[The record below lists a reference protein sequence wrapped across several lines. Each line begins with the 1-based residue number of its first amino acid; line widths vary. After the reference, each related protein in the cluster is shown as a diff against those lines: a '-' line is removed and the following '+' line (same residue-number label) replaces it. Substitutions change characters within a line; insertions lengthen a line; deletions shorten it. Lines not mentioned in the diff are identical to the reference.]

1 MSFTNPIEEIYK
13 CSILNEGDNG
23 GIPKCIYVFYG
34 SAKGVENIPTSKQLT
49 HLYEQYL
56 SNGSNSEVF
65 ENVFSKL
72 ELKNISKYKIKIHFV
87 NFKIYSDDTVDV
99 VKRKIML
106 AIKEAGEDSDS
117 AYTYDE
123 LYLFSKTPV
132 TFDSNEVYQELSDL
146 DNEQAVSKTS
156 YLKDYLMGYNQASGE
171 KIDVKDVFTTL
182 KKLNAQKLFKDI
194 PIGQSIP
201 ASAYVNPF
209 FISDESGSI
218 VSSMSKNPKNKS
230 FSSQQQLLLL
240 NTKNIIHNT
249 LFACFASDVLKI
261 KKRKLQGNSDGD
273 DKVFSA
279 VIETYYPVLYS
290 KGIKNMN
297 DLEASASELRDE
309 TQKRIT
315 SPEFELNMKQ
325 INLFYDIFE
334 ESKKPKLKTED
345 SGITSID
352 IELLPDQKFNF
363 PLELLFKLFHATKQ
377 CQMIKYNPPN
387 QDSVLRLYTQNSTK
401 DGKKIPYLFIQY
413 QSNSNKLFDIQQVS
427 KKMTAFSNATNANKK
442 KKQKMS
448 TTRVSLYIIYDKP
461 ERQYGVRRSE
471 QIPFICE
478 FDESGHIYIHSSFKN
493 TYTEDAIDE
502 MIRSAVSPHL
512 KIIIDFLNQNGYR
525 MRDFYSI
532 YDDNVVVQNIEY
544 LSISKVN
551 NVEPILW
558 SNYYGC
564 ISSVMKVTENNW
576 NSEEKGVS
584 MQYIRIPNFDENV
597 FRVAYIEMLYN
608 SGFRTKK
615 SVVDLMMKNL
625 LVSKQ
630 VAEKSYSEFKTSFD
644 GKYAKIIQ
652 QKKMPKKIYAR
663 KMPGFKTHIIKSLG
677 DTKNTITIKIS
688 GINNIYILNPIRIYI
703 DSLLHIFGNDE
714 KYIPLRLVKQL
725 CDITRMTVVPAAAV
739 VPAAIM
745 ASAVV
750 KETKEAPLEIEKK
763 EKEVAEEEEEE
774 EEEEEAAVPAEI
786 EEEEADKSAVVA
798 VPPEEEEEKEEE
810 KEEAAVAVPPKDEE
824 EEDEEEGKEEEE
836 EDEEEDEEEEE
847 EEDEEEDVGD
857 FNLLGGNN
865 DNEFIGGAFESNPVY
880 KRLKKMEPFL
890 FKNTQGYATNCGWSA
905 RRQPIILTKEELE
918 RIDSTD
924 AKTGQPS
931 YYGKRLEYAGESA
944 GDSDEESENGNKKY
958 YICPRYWNVIEER
971 SVSQKEI
978 DDNHLQKHIVTKEE
992 SYDPENK
999 SKFILDLTSPLEH
1012 FKTGSYNPYLPGFL
1026 KTLKTKSGQC
1036 LPCCFTGV
1044 KGKGND
1050 GNDFK
1055 NYQLFKKEQEVIEKC
1070 KQNKK
1075 GVEPSVSKEHAVVPL
1090 VPLTKGS
1097 EGDPDL
1103 PQQLKKKKSKSNLYV
1118 SKADA
1123 AFPLQQNNLGFLPPS
1138 LQLFLFENENY
1149 SKECKSSKGDI
1160 LVDDK
1165 LCVLR
1170 MGTVE
1175 EQKDAAN
1182 VNNNQYFISCIA
1194 NIYNSLTEQ
1203 SLSSKDFKHRILIPR
1218 LTFDNFITY
1227 QNGTLVETFK
1237 KFEYVDREKLL
1248 TYKETDL
1255 FKKIFTHA
1263 DADADAVDDDED
1275 NKVVFFK
1282 SLIMSYENFIAYL
1295 KNDSIVIDYTYLW
1308 DYITDSI
1315 LWSEFKKNE
1324 EEGKRTP
1331 PIHLNGLNL
1340 IILELTENKDEVN
1353 VICPTNHYSNAT
1365 FDSNKANIIIV
1376 KYEMY
1381 YEPLYT
1387 YLNTSKR
1394 NIVSTVLF
1402 SSINSIKDKDKDK
1415 EIKEFKMALVKIKS
1429 FFEVACKP
1437 AQLIKSITQNKSF
1450 DEIVQILKESNTPI
1464 KQTFRDEDMKQIID
1478 YSGKAVGLSTIMH
1491 LSYGGKTRQINGNI
1505 LCNPSAINHGY
1516 ELVFINR
1523 VPTIWKSYEHTKEF
1537 ASFISKKT
1545 KGKIPCEPK
1554 YKVVDDGHVIGI
1566 MIETNQFTPIVKPIP
1581 VSSVKDD
1588 GLKVVELGN
1597 SMNVDISILP
1607 QLKRMG
1613 FSFKRDAERTD
1624 NVEKIRLETNFYN
1637 AFRNIVRIQLN
1648 SFEFMELR
1656 NSIESLIYKTA
1667 KSSAKSAAKSS
1678 AKGKMADNIKQ
1689 QYVLYVKKLNEIK
1702 VLLMRLA
1709 QKHVQFSEIN
1719 PSVLKDIYEQNSALS
1734 CIKENSSSCKNLA
1747 YCFSGENEN
1756 ECGLYIPKR
1765 NLVDDS
1771 DNEYKYYIRLA
1782 DELLRYRRI
1791 RAFMLHPNKY
1801 LTFDDIQYNL
1811 KDNEMLLFEPDL
1823 AKYLSENKRAVAMN
1837 DYIKYKSYYT
1847 TEGEEFI
1854 DDDEDGDEEEEEEE
1868 GVDVD

>member
-1 MSFTNPIEEIYK
+1 
-13 CSILNEGDNG
+13 
-23 GIPKCIYVFYG
+23 
-34 SAKGVENIPTSKQLT
+34 
-49 HLYEQYL
+49 
-56 SNGSNSEVF
+56 
-65 ENVFSKL
+65 
-72 ELKNISKYKIKIHFV
+72 
-87 NFKIYSDDTVDV
+87 
-99 VKRKIML
+99 
-106 AIKEAGEDSDS
+106 
-117 AYTYDE
+117 
-123 LYLFSKTPV
+123 
-132 TFDSNEVYQELSDL
+132 
-146 DNEQAVSKTS
+146 
-156 YLKDYLMGYNQASGE
+156 
-171 KIDVKDVFTTL
+171 
-182 KKLNAQKLFKDI
+182 
-194 PIGQSIP
+194 
-201 ASAYVNPF
+201 
-209 FISDESGSI
+209 
-218 VSSMSKNPKNKS
+218 
-230 FSSQQQLLLL
+230 
-240 NTKNIIHNT
+240 
-249 LFACFASDVLKI
+249 
-261 KKRKLQGNSDGD
+261 
-273 DKVFSA
+273 
-279 VIETYYPVLYS
+279 
-290 KGIKNMN
+290 
-297 DLEASASELRDE
+297 
-309 TQKRIT
+309 
-315 SPEFELNMKQ
+315 
-325 INLFYDIFE
+325 
-334 ESKKPKLKTED
+334 
-345 SGITSID
+345 
-352 IELLPDQKFNF
+352 
-363 PLELLFKLFHATKQ
+363 
-377 CQMIKYNPPN
+377 
-387 QDSVLRLYTQNSTK
+387 
-401 DGKKIPYLFIQY
+401 
-413 QSNSNKLFDIQQVS
+413 
-427 KKMTAFSNATNANKK
+427 
-442 KKQKMS
+442 
-448 TTRVSLYIIYDKP
+448 
-461 ERQYGVRRSE
+461 
-471 QIPFICE
+471 
-478 FDESGHIYIHSSFKN
+478 
-493 TYTEDAIDE
+493 
-502 MIRSAVSPHL
+502 
-512 KIIIDFLNQNGYR
+512 
-525 MRDFYSI
+525 
-532 YDDNVVVQNIEY
+532 
-544 LSISKVN
+544 
-551 NVEPILW
+551 
-558 SNYYGC
+558 
-564 ISSVMKVTENNW
+564 
-576 NSEEKGVS
+576 
-584 MQYIRIPNFDENV
+584 
-597 FRVAYIEMLYN
+597 
-608 SGFRTKK
+608 
-615 SVVDLMMKNL
+615 MMKNL

-652 QKKMPKKIYAR
+652 QKKMPKKVYAR
-663 KMPGFKTHIIKSLG
+663 KIPGFKTHMIKSIG
-677 DTKNTITIKIS
+677 DSKNTVTIKIS

-714 KYIPLRLVKQL
+714 KYIPVRLVKQL
-725 CDITRMTVVPAAAV
+725 CDIRRMTVGDASVAPAAVV
-739 VPAAIM
+739 VPAAILT
-745 ASAVV
+745 SAAV
-750 KETKEAPLEIEKK
+750 KETKKQ
-763 EKEVAEEEEEE
+763 
-774 EEEEEAAVPAEI
+774 
-786 EEEEADKSAVVA
+786 
-798 VPPEEEEEKEEE
+798 EEE
-810 KEEAAVAVPPKDEE
+810 KEEAADEEEEVADEEEEAADEEEEAADEEEEAADEEEEAADEEEEAADEEELKGEELKEKDEDEEEGEELKEKDEDEEEGEELKEKDEE
-824 EEDEEEGKEEEE
+824 EEDEEQSEAEE
-836 EDEEEDEEEEE
+836 EEEEE

-857 FNLLGGNN
+857 FNLLGG
-865 DNEFIGGAFESNPVY
+865 DGDDEFIGGAFESNPVY

-890 FKNTQGYATNCGWSA
+890 FKNTPGYATNCGWSA

-924 AKTGQPS
+924 AKTGEPS
-931 YYGKRLEYAGESA
+931 YYGKPLEYASDSG
-944 GDSDEESENGNKKY
+944 GDSDEESENGNKNY

-971 SVSQKEI
+971 SVSQKEV

-992 SYDPENK
+992 SYDPGNK

-1075 GVEPSVSKEHAVVPL
+1075 DIETSVSKGRDVPL
-1090 VPLTKGS
+1090 LPLQDGS
-1097 EGDPDL
+1097 EGKPGS
-1103 PQQLKKKKSKSNLYV
+1103 PKQPKKKKSKSNLYV

-1175 EQKDAAN
+1175 EEKDEN
-1182 VNNNQYFISCIA
+1182 VNKNQYFISCIT
-1194 NIYNSLTEQ
+1194 NIYNSLTDK
-1203 SLSSKDFKHRILIPR
+1203 SLSSKDFKHGVLIPR
-1218 LTFDNFITY
+1218 LTFDNFIAY

-1248 TYKETDL
+1248 TYKETEL
-1255 FKKIFTHA
+1255 FKKIFTDD
-1263 DADADAVDDDED
+1263 DAADDDED

-1308 DYITDSI
+1308 DYIADSI

-1324 EEGKRTP
+1324 EDGKRTP

-1402 SSINSIKDKDKDK
+1402 SSVNSLKDKDKDK
-1415 EIKEFKMALVKIKS
+1415 EIKEFKMALTKIKS
-1429 FFEVACKP
+1429 FFETVCKP

-1450 DEIVQILKESNTPI
+1450 DEIVQILKESNAPT
-1464 KQTFRDEDMKQIID
+1464 KQQTFRDEDIKQIID
-1478 YSGKAVGLSTIMH
+1478 YSGKAVGLSTVMH
-1491 LSYGGKTRQINGNI
+1491 LSYGGKTRQVHGNI
-1505 LCNPSAINHGY
+1505 LCNPSAINHEY

-1523 VPTIWKSYEHTKEF
+1523 APTIWKSYEHTKEF
-1537 ASFISKKT
+1537 ASFISKKS
-1545 KGKIPCEPK
+1545 KGQIPCAPK
-1554 YKVVDDGHVIGI
+1554 CKVVDDGRVIGI
-1566 MIETNQFTPIVKPIP
+1566 MIETNQFTPVGNPVP

-1613 FSFKRDAERTD
+1613 FVFKRDAERTD
-1624 NVEKIRLETNFYN
+1624 DVEKIRLETNFYN

-1648 SFEFMELR
+1648 SFEFMDSR

-1667 KSSAKSAAKSS
+1667 KSA
-1678 AKGKMADNIKQ
+1678 AKGKIVDNIKQ
-1689 QYVLYVKKLNEIK
+1689 QYALYVKKLNEIK

-1709 QKHVQFSEIN
+1709 KNHVQFSEIN

-1734 CIKENSSSCKNLA
+1734 CIRENSSSCKKLA

-1765 NLVDDS
+1765 NLVDDT
-1771 DNEYKYYIRLA
+1771 DNEHKYYIRLA

-1801 LTFDDIQYNL
+1801 LTFDEIQYNL

-1823 AKYLSENKRAVAMN
+1823 VKYLSENKRAVAMN

-1854 DDDEDGDEEEEEEE
+1854 DDSGDDDEDGDEEEE